1 MNPAAHAHLHIQA
14 STPFRRV
21 LANQAIFRASG
32 RPDLEKELLDKAR
45 VVMQA
50 TSQGDGSVKNLAL
63 TKQDNPALGDLSAQ
77 LAPDQIERFLQ
88 EVSESMV
95 GLLLGQGDT
104 TLAFRTMRRALL
116 VLSDE
121 EQVIES
127 LAATS
132 YVAWTDDFVPVSR
145 ARAKI

>member
-1 MNPAAHAHLHIQA
+1 MNPATHAHLHIQA

-21 LANQAIFRASG
+21 LANQAIFRSCG
-32 RPDLEKELLDKAR
+32 EPQMERDLLDKALA
-45 VVMQA
+45 VMLA
-50 TSQGDGSVKNLAL
+50 TSQGDGSIKHLSL
-63 TKQDNPALGDLSAQ
+63 TKQDNPALGELAAS

-95 GLLLGQGDT
+95 GLLLGQGET

-116 VLSDE
+116 MLSDE

-127 LAATS
+127 LATTS
-132 YVAWTDDFVPVSR
+132 CVVWQDDFVPVSR